1 MKAAIITEEQ
11 IKAIEHVLF
20 HGNDAFDYQH
30 EEALAIVQSLK
41 LQEPVAYL
49 DDDLVAVAPNRKGW
63 LTEREDKEWR
73 KFHTTHQYDTPL
85 YALEQP

>member
-41 LQEPVAYL
+41 VQEPVAWADWSMDGVQYS
-49 DDDLVAVAPNRKGW
+49 
-63 LTEREDKEWR
+63 EIE
-73 KFHTTHQYDTPL
+73 TTYGEPL
-85 YALEQP
+85 YAGEQP